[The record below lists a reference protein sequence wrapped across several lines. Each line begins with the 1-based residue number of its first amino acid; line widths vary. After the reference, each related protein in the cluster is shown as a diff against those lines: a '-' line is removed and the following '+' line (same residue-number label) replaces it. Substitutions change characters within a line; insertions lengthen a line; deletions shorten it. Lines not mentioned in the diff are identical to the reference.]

1 MCGQR
6 FARHEVRFGMCA
18 LRGARIVRGRGQQR
32 ARASTFQSGPIYAML
47 HERRERSTITARS
60 PTPCHNDGG
69 RMNAQ
74 LRRRLEMAG
83 RVRDFLRAHKTDAVG
98 EGLGLAKLEELIA
111 RAEALDAQQR
121 AGIVT
126 TRLSTKHREGLR
138 RALQSKLLLYLRAL
152 GGLGDPENGEAAVQF
167 QVPPSN
173 ASHVALLT
181 AGRDMLEKATG
192 QKDVLLSR
200 GMPPT
205 LLDDLAGA
213 LGGLEKTIESTR
225 AGRRDHV
232 GASADLETVAAEIKK
247 QVRALDGMVRYRFG
261 DNAELMGAWRSARN
275 VLGPFKTKNEPEAG
289 GSQTPKAA

>member
-1 MCGQR
+1 
-6 FARHEVRFGMCA
+6 
-18 LRGARIVRGRGQQR
+18 
-32 ARASTFQSGPIYAML
+32 
-47 HERRERSTITARS
+47 
-60 PTPCHNDGG
+60 
-69 RMNAQ
+69 MNAL

-173 ASHVALLT
+173 ASHQALLT
-181 AGRDMLEKATG
+181 AGRDMLEKAKG

-205 LLDDLAGA
+205 LLDDLAGV
-213 LGGLEKTIESTR
+213 LGGLEKTIEATR

-232 GASADLETVAAEIKK
+232 GASADLQTVAAEIKK

-261 DNAELMGAWRSARN
+261 DSAELMGAWRSARN

>member
-1 MCGQR
+1 
-6 FARHEVRFGMCA
+6 
-18 LRGARIVRGRGQQR
+18 
-32 ARASTFQSGPIYAML
+32 
-47 HERRERSTITARS
+47 
-60 PTPCHNDGG
+60 
-69 RMNAQ
+69 MNAL
-74 LRRRLEMAG
+74 LRRRLEMAA

-98 EGLGLAKLEELIA
+98 EGLGLAKLEELIG
-111 RAEALDAQQR
+111 RAEALDGQQR
-121 AGIVT
+121 AGVVT
-126 TRLSTKHREGLR
+126 TRLSTKHRKGIR

-173 ASHVALLT
+173 ASHLALLT

-232 GASADLETVAAEIKK
+232 GASADLKAVAVSGLGDEAAGITFTQPGGRTLRYYRIAWRYRNATASVLVEGFDGELSLNDAETVARK
-247 QVRALDGMVRYRFG
+247 QQARMQ
-261 DNAELMGAWRSARN
+261 GAA
-275 VLGPFKTKNEPEAG
+275 
-289 GSQTPKAA
+289 

>member
-1 MCGQR
+1 
-6 FARHEVRFGMCA
+6 
-18 LRGARIVRGRGQQR
+18 
-32 ARASTFQSGPIYAML
+32 
-47 HERRERSTITARS
+47 
-60 PTPCHNDGG
+60 
-69 RMNAQ
+69 MNAQ

-98 EGLGLAKLEELIA
+98 EGLGLAKLEESIA

-121 AGIVT
+121 AGVVT
-126 TRLSTKHREGLR
+126 TRLSTKHRKGIR

-173 ASHVALLT
+173 ASHLALLT

-232 GASADLETVAAEIKK
+232 GASADLQTVAAEIKK

-261 DNAELMGAWRSARN
+261 DNPELMGAWRSARN
-275 VLGPFKTKNEPEAG
+275 VLGPFKTKNEPGAG

>member
-1 MCGQR
+1 
-6 FARHEVRFGMCA
+6 
-18 LRGARIVRGRGQQR
+18 
-32 ARASTFQSGPIYAML
+32 
-47 HERRERSTITARS
+47 
-60 PTPCHNDGG
+60 
-69 RMNAQ
+69 MNAL

-126 TRLSTKHREGLR
+126 TRLCTKHREGLR
-138 RALQSKLLLYLRAL
+138 RALQSKLLQYLR
-152 GGLGDPENGEAAVQF
+152 
-167 QVPPSN
+167 
-173 ASHVALLT
+173 
-181 AGRDMLEKATG
+181 
-192 QKDVLLSR
+192 
-200 GMPPT
+200 
-205 LLDDLAGA
+205 A

-232 GASADLETVAAEIKK
+232 GASADLQTVAAEIKK

-275 VLGPFKTKNEPEAG
+275 VLGPFKAKSEPEAG
-289 GSQTPKAA
+289 GSQPKAA

>member
-1 MCGQR
+1 GGQR
-6 FARHEVRFGMCA
+6 AANARRNSVARFTQGCA
-18 LRGARIVRGRGQQR
+18 SVGED
-32 ARASTFQSGPIYAML
+32 GPHPL
-47 HERRERSTITARS
+47 TPS
-60 PTPCHNDGG
+60 PRCGEG
-69 RMNAQ
+69 ELEEGVMNAQ

-111 RAEALDAQQR
+111 RAETLDGQQR
-121 AGIVT
+121 AGGVT
-126 TRLSTKHREGLR
+126 TRLSTKHRKGIR

-173 ASHVALLT
+173 ASHLALLT

-225 AGRRDHV
+225 AGRREQV
-232 GASADLETVAAEIKK
+232 GS
-247 QVRALDGMVRYRFG
+247 
-261 DNAELMGAWRSARN
+261 S
-275 VLGPFKTKNEPEAG
+275 PE
-289 GSQTPKAA
+289 

>member
-1 MCGQR
+1 
-6 FARHEVRFGMCA
+6 
-18 LRGARIVRGRGQQR
+18 
-32 ARASTFQSGPIYAML
+32 
-47 HERRERSTITARS
+47 
-60 PTPCHNDGG
+60 
-69 RMNAQ
+69 MNAQ

-173 ASHVALLT
+173 ASHQALLT
-181 AGRDMLEKATG
+181 AGRDMLEKAKG
-192 QKDVLLSR
+192 QTDVLLSR

-205 LLDDLAGA
+205 LLD
-213 LGGLEKTIESTR
+213 LEKTIEATR

-232 GASADLETVAAEIKK
+232 GASADLQTVAAEIKK

-275 VLGPFKTKNEPEAG
+275 VLGPFKAKNEPEAG

>member
-1 MCGQR
+1 M
-6 FARHEVRFGMCA
+6 
-18 LRGARIVRGRGQQR
+18 
-32 ARASTFQSGPIYAML
+32 
-47 HERRERSTITARS
+47 
-60 PTPCHNDGG
+60 
-69 RMNAQ
+69 
-74 LRRRLEMAG
+74 
-83 RVRDFLRAHKTDAVG
+83 
-98 EGLGLAKLEELIA
+98 
-111 RAEALDAQQR
+111 
-121 AGIVT
+121 T

-173 ASHVALLT
+173 ASHLALLT

-232 GASADLETVAAEIKK
+232 GASADLQTVAAEIKK

-275 VLGPFKTKNEPEAG
+275 VLGPFKAKNEPEAG
-289 GSQTPKAA
+289 GTQTPKAA

>member
-1 MCGQR
+1 
-6 FARHEVRFGMCA
+6 
-18 LRGARIVRGRGQQR
+18 
-32 ARASTFQSGPIYAML
+32 
-47 HERRERSTITARS
+47 
-60 PTPCHNDGG
+60 
-69 RMNAQ
+69 MNAL

-173 ASHVALLT
+173 ASHQALLT
-181 AGRDMLEKATG
+181 AGRDMLEKAKG

-205 LLDDLAGA
+205 LLDDLAGV
-213 LGGLEKTIESTR
+213 LGGLGRPSKPRGQAGAIMWVQAPISRPWAPRSRSRCERST
-225 AGRRDHV
+225 GWCV
-232 GASADLETVAAEIKK
+232 ISSAI
-247 QVRALDGMVRYRFG
+247 MP
-261 DNAELMGAWRSARN
+261 S
-275 VLGPFKTKNEPEAG
+275 
-289 GSQTPKAA
+289 